1 MNKQIKLGAILS
13 YLNILA
19 KNIVNFIYTPFL
31 LRFVGQAN
39 YGLFQMTNSVI
50 LSLSLLSMGFSSAYV
65 KFYMRYKVDND
76 NESIHKLNGI
86 YGLLFLGIS
95 LLSLIIGSV
104 LVVNTGRIFGGKL
117 TLNQVELMRKL
128 MIVLVL
134 DVSVTFISTIFDS
147 NITVNEQF
155 IFQQSRQLIQTFLV
169 PLICIPMVLL
179 GTGVLSIVITQ
190 ISVTTLFLVLNVN
203 YCIRKLGMKFKFKNL
218 PVSLLKGLLGFSFFI
233 FLNQIV
239 DLINNN
245 VPNFILGIFQGA
257 KMVATFSIAVQ
268 IKNMFFMLSTSLSGM
283 FIPKINKLVSLKAT
297 KAELT
302 NLMIKVGRIQ
312 MSLLFFVLGGFIVV
326 GRYFIQLWAGNENSE
341 AYGLIILMVL
351 PSIVPLSQNV
361 GIEIQKA
368 MNKHIFRSIT
378 YFVFAIL
385 NILITVIG
393 AIYWGLFGAA
403 IGYVMSIVL
412 ANGVLMN
419 WYYYKY
425 IGLDIKRYWK
435 ETSTAM
441 IPFLITSFLLGGL
454 EILYPIINIGMFF
467 LFGCIY
473 TGVYGFIYFKYVA
486 NRFEKQMLGG
496 LKKRYE

>member
-1 MNKQIKLGAILS
+1 
-13 YLNILA
+13 
-19 KNIVNFIYTPFL
+19 
-31 LRFVGQAN
+31 
-39 YGLFQMTNSVI
+39 
-50 LSLSLLSMGFSSAYV
+50 
-65 KFYMRYKVDND
+65 
-76 NESIHKLNGI
+76 
-86 YGLLFLGIS
+86 
-95 LLSLIIGSV
+95 
-104 LVVNTGRIFGGKL
+104 
-117 TLNQVELMRKL
+117 
-128 MIVLVL
+128 
-134 DVSVTFISTIFDS
+134 
-147 NITVNEQF
+147 
-155 IFQQSRQLIQTFLV
+155 
-169 PLICIPMVLL
+169 
-179 GTGVLSIVITQ
+179 
-190 ISVTTLFLVLNVN
+190 
-203 YCIRKLGMKFKFKNL
+203 
-218 PVSLLKGLLGFSFFI
+218 
-233 FLNQIV
+233 
-239 DLINNN
+239 
-245 VPNFILGIFQGA
+245 
-257 KMVATFSIAVQ
+257 
-268 IKNMFFMLSTSLSGM
+268 
-283 FIPKINKLVSLKAT
+283 
-297 KAELT
+297 
-302 NLMIKVGRIQ
+302 
-312 MSLLFFVLGGFIVV
+312 
-326 GRYFIQLWAGNENSE
+326 
-341 AYGLIILMVL
+341 
-351 PSIVPLSQNV
+351 
-361 GIEIQKA
+361 